1 MQVRAKLRNGIFPC
15 FDFHIYILKLREKK
29 LLYSL
34 MHAIQALTN
43 IHIGFLNMNILDQI
57 CSSYLKPM

>member
-43 IHIGFLNMNILDQI
+43 IHIGF
-57 CSSYLKPM
+57 